1 MKSNDIIMTFSL
13 LCKNKVVEK
22 PLDHMKNHELDKN
35 RKISTPNNMKEFYK
49 TVKRSKD
56 VTLIETN
63 ESRFT
68 STRCLANLEGNEI
81 NTIIDTGAAVCT
93 ITRKLS
99 EKLGI
104 SPEMS
109 SDIVVTTADGGK
121 HRSLGRIRKLH
132 FLLEGVKTYATVEV
146 IESKHDEIL
155 ILGTDWIKRNN
166 AKIDF
171 EDEIMEIKTENGY
184 KNIPIEFMVFDED
197 TEEEYEDEE
206 LREERFRLKN
216 EVINALEIEQKD
228 IIEEFEDRGGRLIE
242 TVKKGTNKEGKYTI
256 GNMTKAQ
263 EQELENLLKRYE
275 DIFAKDEYDLGRTDI
290 VKHEIDTGDC
300 KPIKQAAYKVNPHKK
315 KIIEN
320 EVKKMF
326 KKGVIR
332 KSNSPWSSPITL
344 VPKPNG
350 KWRFCTDYRKLNEI
364 TRK

>member
-1 MKSNDIIMTFSL
+1 M
-13 LCKNKVVEK
+13 
-22 PLDHMKNHELDKN
+22 
-35 RKISTPNNMKEFYK
+35 
-49 TVKRSKD
+49 
-56 VTLIETN
+56 
-63 ESRFT
+63 
-68 STRCLANLEGNEI
+68 ANLEGNEI
-81 NTIIDTGAAVCT
+81 NTIIDTGAAVCA

-206 LREERFRLKN
+206 LREERF
-216 EVINALEIEQKD
+216 
-228 IIEEFEDRGGRLIE
+228 
-242 TVKKGTNKEGKYTI
+242 
-256 GNMTKAQ
+256 
-263 EQELENLLKRYE
+263 
-275 DIFAKDEYDLGRTDI
+275 
-290 VKHEIDTGDC
+290 
-300 KPIKQAAYKVNPHKK
+300 
-315 KIIEN
+315 
-320 EVKKMF
+320 
-326 KKGVIR
+326 
-332 KSNSPWSSPITL
+332 
-344 VPKPNG
+344 
-350 KWRFCTDYRKLNEI
+350 
-364 TRK
+364 